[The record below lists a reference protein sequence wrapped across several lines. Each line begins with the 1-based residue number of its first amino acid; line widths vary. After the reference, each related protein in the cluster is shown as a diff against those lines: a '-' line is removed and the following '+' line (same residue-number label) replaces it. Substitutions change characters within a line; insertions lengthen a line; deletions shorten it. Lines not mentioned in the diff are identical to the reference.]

1 ASTHAAGVVIGD
13 RPLDELVPLYRDPR
27 SDMPVTQF
35 DMKYVEAAGLVKFDF
50 LGLKTLSVLKEGQR
64 LLATQGI
71 NVDFAALTW
80 DDPAVYGLLQR
91 GETVGVFQLESEGM
105 RRTLAGVRPTAFG
118 DIIALVSLY
127 RPGPMDNIPL
137 FGDRKNGRVALAYPH
152 PMLEAVLAETYGI
165 FVYQEQV
172 MQAAQV
178 LAGYSL
184 GEADLLRRAM
194 GKKIQSEMNEQRA
207 RFVSGAAANDISP
220 AKANELF
227 DLIDKFA
234 GYGFNKSHAAAYAVV
249 AYHTAWLKTH
259 HAPAFFAASM
269 SFDMAQTDKLA
280 LFVEDIRRCGVECL
294 APDVNASQ
302 AGFSVEGGKV
312 RYALGALKG
321 VGEKAMEALVAER
334 EANGAF
340 ASLDDFAARIDPKLL
355 NRRQLESLAASGA
368 FDRLN
373 PDCASVFAG
382 AETILAHAASA
393 HDQRT
398 SGQHG
403 LFGGAGDDAS
413 VAAIRLPSNAAWT
426 LAERMA
432 AERDSFGFY
441 FSAHPVD
448 AQRHLLAA
456 HRVKSFAELASL
468 PAPAD
473 GGRSAAMMAG
483 LVESTNWRTSAK
495 GRRYMMAT
503 ISDASGQYIATVF
516 DAGPSA
522 DLEAAAKAGTCGLMT
537 VELDRR
543 PGDEVPRVT
552 VKHFQPID
560 SLARKTRLQLDLV
573 IQDSAAL
580 AALVAH
586 LAAARGGN
594 WLVRATVTVSGG
606 REATLIL
613 GRDFVLDADFA
624 A

>member
-1 ASTHAAGVVIGD
+1 LLVLRGVAVD
-13 RPLDELVPLYRDPR
+13 Y
-27 SDMPVTQF
+27 
-35 DMKYVEAAGLVKFDF
+35 EA
-50 LGLKTLSVLKEGQR
+50 LS
-64 LLATQGI
+64 
-71 NVDFAALTW
+71 W
-80 DDPAVYGLLQR
+80 DDPAVYELLQR
-91 GETVGVFQLESEGM
+91 GDTVGVFQLESEGM

-127 RPGPMDNIPL
+127 RPGPMDNIPM
-137 FGDRKNGRVALAYPH
+137 FGDRKNGRAELAYPH

-207 RFVSGAAANDISP
+207 RFVTGAAVNDIGEHQ
-220 AKANELF
+220 ANTLF

-234 GYGFNKSHAAAYAVV
+234 GYGFNKSHAAGYALIS
-249 AYHTAWLKTH
+249 YHTAWLKTH
-259 HAPAFFAASM
+259 HPAIFFAASM

-280 LFVEDIRRCGVECL
+280 LFVEDIRRSGVECL

-302 AGFSVEGGKV
+302 AAFSVEDGPKGLAV

-321 VGEKAMEALVAER
+321 VGEKAMEALVEER
-334 EANGAF
+334 DTNGPF
-340 ASLDDFAARIDPKLL
+340 KSLDDFAARIDPKCL
-355 NRRQLESLAASGA
+355 NRRQLESLAAAGA
-368 FDRLN
+368 FDALN
-373 PDCASVFAG
+373 PDRASLHSG
-382 AETILAHAASA
+382 AETILAYAASA
-393 HDQRT
+393 HGERT

-403 LFGGAGDDAS
+403 LFGGGGAEQA
-413 VAAIRLPSNAAWT
+413 AEAIRLPRGAAWT
-426 LAERMA
+426 LAERMG
-432 AERDSFGFY
+432 AERDAFGFY

-503 ISDASGQYIATVF
+503 ISDASGQYVATVF

-543 PGDEVPRVT
+543 PGDDVPRVT

-560 SLARKTRLQLDLV
+560 SLAKKTRLQLEL
-573 IQDSAAL
+573 IIADSAAL
-580 AALVAH
+580 AAVVPQ

-594 WLVRATVTVSGG
+594 GLIRATLMISGG
-606 REATLIL
+606 REATLVL
-613 GRDFVLDADFA
+613 GRDFNLDADLA
-624 A
+624 ATLERLLGEGAVILSAQEGPRLALVG